1 MEMMN
6 SRWVGTVASIWIQL
20 SVGASYVFGVYSP
33 VLKSSQGYDQ
43 STLDSVAVAKDIGAN
58 FGLLS
63 GFLYSAVVFTS
74 STSATS
80 SASSLWFKRKIG
92 GPWIV
97 ITAGAIQCF
106 IGYFFMWLA
115 VTGIIPRPPVPL
127 MCLFMFLAAHAQT
140 FFNTANVVT
149 GVQNFPDY
157 KGTIVGIIKGF
168 LGLSGAILIQAY
180 QTIFVD
186 KPSSFLLMLALLPT
200 IIPLLL
206 MFFIRTSDNPPS
218 PTKSF
223 ISTEKDSL
231 NGFSVIALLLALY
244 VMILII
250 SQNVVTYGINTR
262 IITFTILLIGILSPS
277 FIAFRAHLTDSKSQY
292 SSIDD
297 ALLIN
302 EENRESV
309 LTGNDDNKR
318 EIMLLDEKV
327 PHLNLWQA
335 LQTVNF
341 WLLFS
346 AMACGLGSGM
356 ATVNNISQIGGS
368 LGYTSVETRT
378 LVSLWSIWNFLGRFG
393 AGFISD
399 YFLHLKGWARP
410 IFMVVTLA
418 GMGLGHLVI
427 ASGLPGAL
435 YAGSTVMG
443 IFYGSQWS
451 LFPTISSEI
460 FGVTH
465 LGTIFNT
472 VALASP
478 VGSYIL
484 SVKLVGFI
492 YDKES
497 SLNTSGHVSCVGS
510 HCFMV
515 SFIIM
520 AGVCVLGCGLA
531 LILFFRTRRFY
542 QDVIYK
548 RVKH

>member
-1 MEMMN
+1 MEMIN

-74 STSATS
+74 STSASS

-106 IGYFFMWLA
+106 IG
-115 VTGIIPRPPVPL
+115 PPVPL

-206 MFFIRTSDNPPS
+206 MFFIRTSDIPPS

-250 SQNVVTYGINTR
+250 SPKCR
-262 IITFTILLIGILSPS
+262 ILSPS
-277 FIAFRAHLTDSKSQY
+277 VIAFRAHLTDSRSQY

-410 IFMVVTLA
+410 IFMAVTLA

-497 SLNTSGHVSCVGS
+497 S

-548 RVKH
+548 KVKH

>member
-1 MEMMN
+1 METLN

-43 STLDSVAVAKDIGAN
+43 STLDSVAVFKDIGSN

-63 GFLYSAVVFTS
+63 GFLYSAVVFS
-74 STSATS
+74 SS
-80 SASSLWFKRKIG
+80 SSSSSSSSWVKRKIG

-106 IGYFFMWLA
+106 VGYFFMWLA
-115 VTGIIPRPPVPL
+115 VTGIIPRPPVPV
-127 MCLFMFLAAHAQT
+127 MCLFMFLGAHSQT

-149 GVQNFPDY
+149 AVQNFPDY
-157 KGTIVGIIKGF
+157 SGTIVGIIKGF
-168 LGLSGAILIQAY
+168 LGLSGAILIQVY

-186 KPSSFLLMLALLPT
+186 KPGSFILMLALLPS

-206 MFFIRTSDNPPS
+206 MFFIRTSSLPS
-218 PTKSF
+218 PSKSF
-223 ISTEKDSL
+223 ISNEKENL
-231 NGFSVIALLLALY
+231 NGFSVIALLLAFY

-250 SQNVVTYGINTR
+250 SQNVVTYGMHTR

-277 FIAFRAHLTDSKSQY
+277 VIAVRAHLTDTKNKF

-297 ALLIN
+297 PLLIN
-302 EENRESV
+302 EENQESV
-309 LTGNDDNKR
+309 LTENDDEKR
-318 EIMLLDEKV
+318 EIVLLEEKV

-335 LQTVNF
+335 MQTVNF

-393 AGFISD
+393 AGYISD

-410 IFMVVTLA
+410 IFMAVTLA
-418 GMGLGHLVI
+418 SMGLGHLVI

-435 YAGSTVMG
+435 YAGSTLMG

-478 VGSYIL
+478 IGSYIL
-484 SVKLVGFI
+484 SVKLVGFM

-497 SLNTSGHVSCVGS
+497 SSDINGHVNCVGN
-510 HCFMV
+510 HCFML

-542 QDVIYK
+542 EDVIYK

>member
-74 STSATS
+74 STSASS

-168 LGLSGAILIQAY
+168 LGLSGAILIQVY

-186 KPSSFLLMLALLPT
+186 KP
-200 IIPLLL
+200 
-206 MFFIRTSDNPPS
+206 R
-218 PTKSF
+218 
-223 ISTEKDSL
+223 
-231 NGFSVIALLLALY
+231 
-244 VMILII
+244 
-250 SQNVVTYGINTR
+250 
-262 IITFTILLIGILSPS
+262 ILSPS
-277 FIAFRAHLTDSKSQY
+277 VIAFRAHLTDSRSQY

-302 EENRESV
+302 EENRELV
-309 LTGNDDNKR
+309 LTGNYDNKR
-318 EIMLLDEKV
+318 EIVLLDEKV

-335 LQTVNF
+335 LRTVNF

-393 AGFISD
+393 AGFVSD

-451 LFPTISSEI
+451 LFPTICSEI

-497 SLNTSGHVSCVGS
+497 SLNASGHVSCVGS

-531 LILFFRTRRFY
+531 LILFFRTRKFY

-548 RVKH
+548 KVKH